1 MGSFVVFKGGNPA
14 PRLHKSYPIASPKV
28 FLGHSDDYESIREAI
43 RRRFRGY
50 ALPPDSAGT
59 SIKGTRRPTS
69 PLPGLLL
76 IDGGKGQLGAALEAL
91 NEIGLSAV
99 GSNFGG
105 GGGRGICVS
114 PGGNDQGQAMAVVSL
129 AKRLEE
135 VCEPPPL
142 SLLAMNKLQSCPEHR
157 IC

>member
-1 MGSFVVFKGGNPA
+1 MTPVGSPNIDLVTFGGRRQRTPDRPGQRA
-14 PRLHKSYPIASPKV
+14 TLDVLELYFAQLLKYLEFLEARIA
-28 FLGHSDDYESIREAI
+28 A
-43 RRRFRGY
+43 
-50 ALPPDSAGT
+50 AT
-59 SIKGTRRPTS
+59 
-69 PLPGLLL
+69 LL

-135 VCEPPPL
+135 VCDPPPSL
-142 SLLAMNKLQSCPEHR
+142 SLL
-157 IC
+157 